1 MAALSEG
8 TLAALLRKAGFPED
22 KVPLM
27 VNIAKRESGLRPDAH
42 NPNAATGDNSYG
54 LFQINMI
61 GNLGP
66 ARLKEYADIG
76 VTSYED
82 LKDPWKNVQAAK
94 KVLDSQGLGAW
105 TTYQAA
111 SKDPRPSLV
120 GGDLSELMSA
130 TDPKAVAARGVDPLS
145 AAFDSLFGAGTAT
158 QAAVAPVKDKA
169 MGLDF
174 VEQLREID
182 PGAAAQVAAVTALLP
197 QRSAAAAEIA
207 SLAPVAGQAAPTAE
221 LGGGGFV
228 ARTGNSGIST
238 GPHLDARWA
247 DGRPITAQ
255 ALDRYLRIGGK
266 NPSDWTMTSGYG
278 PRQAPAAGAS
288 SFHKG
293 VDLGIPA
300 GTPIYTTGQAKLKHS
315 LGEQGG
321 AGYMV
326 TVATP
331 EGDLNLLHLTPG
343 SSPLS
348 RR

>member
-27 VNIAKRESGLRPDAH
+27 VNIAKRESGLNPLAH

-111 SKDPRPSLV
+111 SRDPRPSLA

-130 TDPKAVAARGVDPLS
+130 TDPQAVAAQRVDPLS
-145 AAFDSLFGAGTAT
+145 AAFGSLFGARAAK

-169 MGLDF
+169 MGVDF

-197 QRSAAAAEIA
+197 QRSAAATELAGTTTAAADAA
-207 SLAPVAGQAAPTAE
+207 SPPATGLKVIEYLTGDPGHAGYRDDH
-221 LGGGGFV
+221 GGGNYHEHLAFETRAQRDAAMQKLKAAGIQIGSV
-228 ARTGNSGIST
+228 NDGKHSPNSY
-238 GPHLDARWA
+238 HYRDLAFDV
-247 DGRPITAQ
+247 
-255 ALDRYLRIGGK
+255 
-266 NPSDWTMTSGYG
+266 
-278 PRQAPAAGAS
+278 PAAQ
-288 SFHKG
+288 
-293 VDLGIPA
+293 VPV
-300 GTPIYTTGQAKLKHS
+300 GQ
-315 LGEQGG
+315 ER
-321 AGYMV
+321 
-326 TVATP
+326 
-331 EGDLNLLHLTPG
+331 E
-343 SSPLS
+343 LS
-348 RR
+348 RRVRSILGIG

>member
-94 KVLDSQGLGAW
+94 KVFDSQGLGAW

-111 SKDPRPSLV
+111 SKDPRPSLA

-130 TDPKAVAARGVDPLS
+130 TDPKAIAARGVDPLS

-207 SLAPVAGQAAPTAE
+207 SLAPAAAEASSSPAGGLKVIE
-221 LGGGGFV
+221 YL
-228 ARTGNSGIST
+228 TGDPG
-238 GPHLDARWA
+238 H
-247 DGRPITAQ
+247 
-255 ALDRYLRIGGK
+255 
-266 NPSDWTMTSGYG
+266 SGYRDDHG
-278 PRQAPAAGAS
+278 GSNYHEHLAFETKAQRDAAMQKLKAAGIQIGSVNDGKHSPTSYHYQDLAFDIPAAQVPVG
-288 SFHKG
+288 K
-293 VDLGIPA
+293 
-300 GTPIYTTGQAKLKHS
+300 
-315 LGEQGG
+315 ER
-321 AGYMV
+321 
-326 TVATP
+326 
-331 EGDLNLLHLTPG
+331 E
-343 SSPLS
+343 LS
-348 RR
+348 RRVRSILGIG